1 MSDADRVAAFLTLA
15 REDLEAARLLKVGV
29 PRQAAFFLQQAA
41 EKIGKS
47 LLIREG
53 VDPARIHAV
62 GKLAAEL
69 PQAHPLRSELMALDR
84 LSVYATAT
92 PYPSPTGALPRAPDP
107 AVVDVEIGAVAE
119 LLDRAVSSDEA
130 SPLNGSA

>member
-1 MSDADRVAAFLTLA
+1 MSDADRVAAFQALA
-15 REDLEAARLLKVGV
+15 REDLEAARLLKIGV

-53 VDPARIHAV
+53 IDPARIHAI
-62 GKLAAEL
+62 GRLAAEL
-69 PQAHPLRSELMALDR
+69 PDTHPLKSELLALDR

-92 PYPSPTGALPRAPDP
+92 RYPSPTGKLSRAPKREVIEREIQ
-107 AVVDVEIGAVAE
+107 AVSA
-119 LLDRAVSSDEA
+119 LLDRVGILFGT
-130 SPLNGSA
+130 P

>member
-1 MSDADRVAAFLTLA
+1 MSDADRIAAFLALA
-15 REDLEAARLLKVGV
+15 REDLEAAGLLKIGV

-53 VDPARIHAV
+53 VDPARIHAI
-62 GKLAAEL
+62 GRLAAEL
-69 PQAHPLRSELMALDR
+69 PETHPLRPELMALDR

-92 PYPSPTGALPRAPDP
+92 RYPSPTGKVPRAPEP
-107 AVVDVEIGAVAE
+107 DVIASEIQAVAR
-119 LLDRAVSSDEA
+119 LLDRARSLLGLS
-130 SPLNGSA
+130 

>member
-1 MSDADRVAAFLTLA
+1 MSDVDRVAAFLRLA
-15 REDLEAARLLKVGV
+15 REDLEAARLLKFGV

-53 VDPARIHAV
+53 VDPARIHAI

-69 PQAHPLRSELMALDR
+69 PEAHPLRLERMALDR

-92 PYPSPTGALPRAPDP
+92 RYPSPTGKLPRAPDL
-107 AVVDVEIGAVAE
+107 AVIEMETGAVAK
-119 LLDRAVSSDEA
+119 LLDRARTHLA
-130 SPLNGSA
+130 KPRR

>member
-1 MSDADRVAAFLTLA
+1 MSDADRVAAFLALA
-15 REDLEAARLLKVGV
+15 REDLEAASLLKVGV

-53 VDPARIHAV
+53 VDPARIHAI
-62 GKLAAEL
+62 GRLAAEL
-69 PQAHPLRSELMALDR
+69 PETHPLRLELMALDR

-92 PYPSPTGALPRAPDP
+92 RYPSPTGKLPRAPEREVI
-107 AVVDVEIGAVAE
+107 ASEIQAVAG
-119 LLDRAVSSDEA
+119 LLDRARSLLGA
-130 SPLNGSA
+130 P

>member
-1 MSDADRVAAFLTLA
+1 MSDADRVAAFLALA
-15 REDLEAARLLKVGV
+15 REDLEAASLLKVGV

-53 VDPARIHAV
+53 VDPARIHAI
-62 GKLAAEL
+62 GRLAAEL
-69 PQAHPLRSELMALDR
+69 PETHPLRLELMALDR

-92 PYPSPTGALPRAPDP
+92 RYPSPTGKLPRAPERGVI
-107 AVVDVEIGAVAE
+107 ASEIQAVAG
-119 LLDRAVSSDEA
+119 LLDRARSLLGA
-130 SPLNGSA
+130 P